1 MLFAAVSAA
10 KIFRLFAQ
18 VLRNYLLSKNIS
30 VSKSIIWLSHQVPIH
45 FQSLPF
51 IHFFRHLLEGKTNF
65 PISFLAIFCFWKDE
79 LMWNLFGL
87 KEVLCEDFWNVTL
100 CFLINFTFVR
110 RRCILRNILWILK
123 MHSCQRCDLWPTK
136 VWCQHHQ
143 GQSGLSFII
152 QFPMLWRH
160 FFNYIFHFQNGRFQK

>member
-1 MLFAAVSAA
+1 MLFAAVSSLLLP
-10 KIFRLFAQ
+10 KYSS
-18 VLRNYLLSKNIS
+18 YLLSGASKLSPQQEHQREQVNHLALTSGADTFS
-30 VSKSIIWLSHQVPIH
+30 VLA
-45 FQSLPF
+45 FYSLLQTF
-51 IHFFRHLLEGKTNF
+51 
-65 PISFLAIFCFWKDE
+65 AE